1 MQEPMVGSEL
11 AKLRASS
18 LRQDAARGAGPGVMR
33 WRVVLGRRIVRAGA
47 RLRGGHR
54 PSVPVAVERR
64 RA

>member
-11 AKLRASS
+11 AQLRASS

-47 RLRGGHR
+47 RLMDGHR
-54 PSVPVAVERR
+54 RSMPAAVEGR